1 MRTHVLRPNI
11 TIGDADYRKLV
22 SLAMAGPA
30 DADEG
35 DELYGELERAR
46 VIPQRKLGGD
56 VVRMG
61 SSLTYRA
68 DSGAERSVTLV
79 YPADADI
86 SAGKISVLT
95 PIGTALIGLRVG
107 QSITWTAR
115 DGHHHVLT
123 LLSVAPPVAVEA

>member
-1 MRTHVLRPNI
+1 MRTHVLRPQI
-11 TIGDADYRKLV
+11 TIGDADYRKLI

-30 DADEG
+30 AADSG
-35 DELYGELERAR
+35 DELYSELERAH
-46 VIPQRKLGGD
+46 VVPQHKLTRE

-95 PIGTALIGLRVG
+95 PVGTALIGLKVG

-115 DGHHHVLT
+115 DGQPHVLT
-123 LLSVAPPVAVEA
+123 LLSVGEPVTAEA

>member
-1 MRTHVLRPNI
+1 MRTHVLRPQI

-22 SLAMAGPA
+22 SLAMAVPA
-30 DADEG
+30 AADDG
-35 DELYGELERAR
+35 DDLFSELERAR
-46 VIPQRKLGGD
+46 VVTQAKLARD

-61 SSLTYRA
+61 SSVTFRA
-68 DSGAERSVTLV
+68 DTGTERAVTLV

-115 DGHHHVLT
+115 DGQRHVLT
-123 LLSVAPPVAVEA
+123 LLSAAPPVGAEA